1 MIAWEIPFEIVD
13 ESEAALERKIAA
25 FVGWCARRGTEARV
39 ARQQDLGPQPDGR
52 IRRMV
57 EFELR
62 SERFQYEA
70 AKARVVADQAV
81 RDRGSIVAVELGEQE
96 VWREPK
102 RRHLR
107 GFYGRGC

>member
-39 ARQQDLGPQPDGR
+39 ARQQDLGQQPDGR
-52 IRRMV
+52 FRRTV

-62 SERFQYEA
+62 SERFRHPAFYYPWRRLFA
-70 AKARVVADQAV
+70 APMA
-81 RDRGSIVAVELGEQE
+81 
-96 VWREPK
+96 EPK
-102 RRHLR
+102 RARSPV
-107 GFYGRGC
+107 